1 MKLRELEYKD
11 APFMLE
17 WMHDLYVVENLKKNF
32 KTKTLQDCLDFI
44 ASSQSTDK
52 NLHLAI
58 VDSADVYMGTVS
70 LKNITEMDAEFAIVI
85 RKFAMGK
92 GYSQYAM
99 TEIIRIGFEKLKL
112 NKIYWCVDSDNKRA
126 IKFYDKNGYQ
136 RVKKFPKNCMCVSG
150 WKDSQE
156 QTSHYIWYQETI

>member
-17 WMHDLYVVENLKKNF
+17 WMHDLSVVESLKRNF
-32 KTKTLQDCLDFI
+32 ETKTLQDCLDFI
-44 ASSQSTDK
+44 DSSKSTDK
-52 NLHLAI
+52 NLHLAV

-70 LKNITEMDAEFAIVI
+70 LKNITEMDAEFAIAV

-112 NKIYWCVDSDNKRA
+112 NKIYWCVDPDNKRA

-136 RVKKFPKNCMCVSG
+136 RVKKFSKNCMCVRG
-150 WKDSQE
+150 GYNQK